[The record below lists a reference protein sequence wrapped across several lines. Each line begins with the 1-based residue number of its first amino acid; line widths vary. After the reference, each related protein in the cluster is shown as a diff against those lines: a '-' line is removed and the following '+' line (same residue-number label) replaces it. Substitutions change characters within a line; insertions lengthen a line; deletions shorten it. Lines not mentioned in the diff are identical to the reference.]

1 VTLSRCCSFGRGIIV
16 VVSVMASL
24 LWSQA
29 VACVVGV
36 NPSCMRDLRFCFL
49 SPRRRGLDCGF
60 YYCGCGY
67 VFATVVSVV
76 VLLLWTWLWFCC
88 RRLGCDF
95 AAVVSAVCGLAAVV
109 LTLVSTVVLLSCVLV
124 VVMVLD
130 LTVMMPAGAALA
142 VVLTFGY
149 ALISVSDLLRF
160 SFCLSP
166 VCGSQTDLNP
176 ISHPYQ
182 MPGGATS

>member
-1 VTLSRCCSFGRGIIV
+1 
-16 VVSVMASL
+16 
-24 LWSQA
+24 
-29 VACVVGV
+29 
-36 NPSCMRDLRFCFL
+36 MRDLRFCFL
-49 SPRRRGLDCGF
+49 SPQRRGLDCGLTAVDSAILLLWSRLCF

-95 AAVVSAVCGLAAVV
+95 AVVVSAVCGLAAVV
-109 LTLVSTVVLLSCVLV
+109 LTLVSTVVLLPCVLV
-124 VVMVLD
+124 VVVLD
-130 LTVMMPAGAALA
+130 LTVTMPARSALA

-160 SFCLSP
+160 SFCFVSGLRVPNGPKSNFSSLP
-166 VCGSQTDLNP
+166 DAWWCN
-176 ISHPYQ
+176 
-182 MPGGATS
+182 

>member
-1 VTLSRCCSFGRGIIV
+1 MNLKEFEVD
-16 VVSVMASL
+16 
-24 LWSQA
+24 
-29 VACVVGV
+29 V
-36 NPSCMRDLRFCFL
+36 NLNCMRDPRFCFL
-49 SPRRRGLDCGF
+49 SPQRCGLDCGLTTVDSAILLLWSRLCF

-67 VFATVVSVV
+67 VFDTVVSVV

-109 LTLVSTVVLLSCVLV
+109 LTLVSTVVLLPCVLV
-124 VVMVLD
+124 VVVLD
-130 LTVMMPAGAALA
+130 LTVTMPARAALA

-160 SFCLSP
+160 SFCFVSDP

-182 MPGGATS
+182 MLGGATS